1 MTKYNEGQKTMTDRQ
16 IEAGKKVINERYDEG
31 AISVEIAVTLN
42 LMLQS
47 MLEAGKERTD
57 E

>member
-1 MTKYNEGQKTMTDRQ
+1 MGINAMTDRQ
-16 IEAGKKVINERYDEG
+16 IEAGRKVINERYDEG

-42 LMLQS
+42 LMLQA
-47 MLEAGKERTD
+47 MLEAGEGAH